1 MSSPI
6 SKIAF
11 FGSDEI
17 SVPFLNFLKDQC
29 PFVNVSAVL
38 TQPDRRSGRG
48 RKMASNSIKTWAKNH
63 SISCR
68 SPEKPSE
75 VECEWLRELKI
86 DLILVMA
93 YGHILK
99 KSFLTLAPAGCFN
112 FHASILPKYRGASP
126 IETAIAM
133 GEKST
138 GVTLMR
144 VIPQMD
150 AGPILDFESVIV
162 EGGDTGESVR
172 SKIADSCVPLI
183 QRNIQGLLDGIIS
196 EKKQDHS
203 YATYCRKI
211 NKTDGNIDFS
221 AKASHLVDR
230 IRAFKSWP
238 GCGFFIDGQKIRIG
252 SAGSRP
258 NNALLDIGLTQIDLD
273 GNLVI
278 GTGEGLL
285 IPHELQRPGGKMLQ
299 VSDFLRGYD
308 FPVGQTL
315 GSFEMSQLLLSSKE

>member
-1 MSSPI
+1 MTSQTY
-6 SKIAF
+6 KIAF

-17 SVPFLNFLKDQC
+17 SLPFLNFLNDQC
-29 PFVNVSAVL
+29 PFVHVSAVL

-48 RKMASNSIKTWAKNH
+48 RKMASNAIKTWAENH

-68 SPEKPSE
+68 SPEKPSDLE
-75 VECEWLRELKI
+75 VDWLREQNI

-133 GEKST
+133 GEENT

-150 AGPILDFESVIV
+150 AGPILDFESVVV

-172 SKIADSCVPLI
+172 SKIADSCLPLI

-285 IPHELQRPGGKMLQ
+285 IPHELQRPGGKC
-299 VSDFLRGYD
+299 FKYPI
-308 FPVGQTL
+308 F
-315 GSFEMSQLLLSSKE
+315 

>member
-1 MSSPI
+1 MTSQTY
-6 SKIAF
+6 KIAF

-17 SVPFLNFLKDQC
+17 SLPFLNFLNDQC
-29 PFVNVSAVL
+29 PFVHVSAVL

-48 RKMASNSIKTWAKNH
+48 RKMASNAIKTWAENH

-68 SPEKPSE
+68 SPEKPSDL
-75 VECEWLRELKI
+75 ECDWLREQNI

-133 GEKST
+133 GEDNT

-144 VIPQMD
+144 VVPKMD
-150 AGPILDFESVIV
+150 AGPIVDLESLDIEQA
-162 EGGDTGESVR
+162 DTGKSVR

-183 QRNIQGLLDGIIS
+183 QRNIQNLLVRNIN
-196 EKKQDHS
+196 ENPQDPVL
-203 YATYCRKI
+203 ATYCRKI
-211 NKTDGNIDFS
+211 NKADGHLDFS

-230 IRAFKSWP
+230 IRAFRSWP
-238 GCGFFIDGQKIRIG
+238 GCGLLIDGQKFRIG
-252 SAGSRP
+252 SAKSLE
-258 NNALLDIGLTQIDLD
+258 NNILLEVGVTQIDSD
-273 GNLVI
+273 GNVMI
-278 GTGEGLL
+278 GTGEGIL
-285 IPHELQRPGGKMLQ
+285 ILHELQRPGGKMLKS
-299 VSDFLRGYD
+299 SDFLRGYE

-315 GSFEMSQLLLSSKE
+315 ESYDMAQLVIPTKE

>member
-1 MSSPI
+1 MSSQVF
-6 SKIAF
+6 KIAF

-29 PFVNVSAVL
+29 PLVNVSAVL

-48 RKMASNSIKTWAKNH
+48 RKMAPNSIKTWAKNH

-68 SPEKPSE
+68 SPEKPSDI
-75 VECEWLRELKI
+75 ECEWLREQKI

-99 KSFLTLAPAGCFN
+99 KSFLTLAPSGCFN

-133 GEKST
+133 GEQST

-144 VIPQMD
+144 VIPKMD
-150 AGPILDFESVIV
+150 AGPIVDFESVVV
-162 EGGDTGESVR
+162 ERSDTGESVR
-172 SKIADSCVPLI
+172 TKIADSCIPLI
-183 QRNIQGLLDGIIS
+183 QRNIQGLLDGNIG
-196 EKKQDHS
+196 ERKQDHS

-211 NKTDGNIDFS
+211 KKFEGNMDFS
-221 AKASHLVDR
+221 AKAKHLVDR

-238 GCGFFIDGQKIRIG
+238 GCGFYIDGQKIRIG
-252 SAGSRP
+252 SAESRP

-273 GNLVI
+273 GNLMI
-278 GTGEGLL
+278 GTGNGLL
-285 IPHELQRPGGKMLQ
+285 IPHELQRPGGKMLK

-315 GSFEMSQLLLSSKE
+315 SSFEMSQLLVPSKE

>member
-1 MSSPI
+1 MSSQVF
-6 SKIAF
+6 KIAF

-29 PFVNVSAVL
+29 PLVSVSAVL

-48 RKMASNSIKTWAKNH
+48 RKMAPNSIKTWAKNH

-68 SPEKPSE
+68 SPEKPSDI
-75 VECEWLRELKI
+75 ECEWLREQKI

-99 KSFLTLAPAGCFN
+99 KSFLKLAPAGCFN

-133 GEKST
+133 GEQST

-144 VIPQMD
+144 VIPKMD
-150 AGPILDFESVIV
+150 AGPIVDFESVVV
-162 EGGDTGESVR
+162 ERSDTGESVR
-172 SKIADSCVPLI
+172 TKIADSCIPLI
-183 QRNIQGLLDGIIS
+183 QRNIQGLLDGNIG

-211 NKTDGNIDFS
+211 NKLDGNIDFS
-221 AKASHLVDR
+221 AKAKHLVDR

-238 GCGFFIDGQKIRIG
+238 GCGFYIDGQKIRIG
-252 SAGSRP
+252 SAESRP

-273 GNLVI
+273 GNLMI
-278 GTGEGLL
+278 GTGNGLL
-285 IPHELQRPGGKMLQ
+285 IPHELQRPGGKMLK

-315 GSFEMSQLLLSSKE
+315 SSFEMSQLLVPSKE